1 VDFVGFGSPAEDAG
15 ISFGW
20 TIDAVQVEL
29 ERPPKELMFI
39 PALVLLGLIAFGQLR
54 RRTPEDASVT

>member
-1 VDFVGFGSPAEDAG
+1 
-15 ISFGW
+15 
-20 TIDAVQVEL
+20 VEL